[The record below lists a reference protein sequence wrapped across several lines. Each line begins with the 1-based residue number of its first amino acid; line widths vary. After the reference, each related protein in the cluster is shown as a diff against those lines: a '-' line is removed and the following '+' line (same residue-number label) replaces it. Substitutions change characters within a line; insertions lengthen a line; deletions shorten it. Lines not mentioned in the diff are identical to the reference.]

1 MTERQLIAYRN
12 PCARA
17 WDTLAPEFRRIALGS
32 LQHISTIL
40 TVNK

>member
-1 MTERQLIAYRN
+1 MTERQMIAYGK

-17 WDTLAPEFRRIALGS
+17 YDTLAPEFRRIIGS
-32 LQHISTIL
+32 KLSTIL